1 MENFEV
7 EENEFVDRVKNGDNS
22 AFDYLDKKYRNKI
35 YAYFMNKIGNPDVAD
50 ELTQNVFIKMCANI
64 DKYDKNKSPFYNFV
78 WMNVKQ
84 VMIDYI
90 KSKKTIK
97 SKRETDTVSFSE
109 INEIDI
115 VSNDDEDA
123 DRRKEEIKAVND
135 MMSDLS
141 DYQRTVLRLFY
152 FEGKSEKEIAKIV
165 GKGDGA
171 VRSVIHRAKK
181 TIDKIAR
188 EKHPEIAKRYG
199 IKMIIM
205 LAIGLTAVT
214 GLVYATYKIYSDYIS
229 NKYTLSQL
237 REEVPESVSIITKDE
252 ALNKINYYLDVF
264 GEDNV
269 RADEIKL
276 VRDMMVGSI
285 YWKYE
290 NDSKY
295 IQIDSKNGNLV
306 VYNSFEGNKILDSTT
321 IDDLYKKLN
330 LPSDYE
336 MCNDNSAGN
345 LRFIDYAKRYGDIY
359 NKYESVKFSIS
370 NNRIQF
376 VSVLDYPYEDTEIL
390 ISKEMALEIAKE
402 NDIEVEAIELSIEN
416 VNEYPTSVVNGIYE
430 EINEKNKENISV
442 LEIGNCIKK
451 VWKIKTFG
459 NKKYL
464 IDSITG
470 EIITIKETTTE
481 EKGE

>member
-1 MENFEV
+1 M

-90 KSKKTIK
+90 RSKKTIK

-181 TIDKIAR
+181 TLDKIAR

-390 ISKEMALEIAKE
+390 ISKERALEIAKE
-402 NDIEVEAIELSIEN
+402 NDIDVEEIELSIEILSNRLFDYDNELYEKIDLDNVEEQELNN
-416 VNEYPTSVVNGIYE
+416 VN
-430 EINEKNKENISV
+430 INSKM
-442 LEIGNCIKK
+442 
-451 VWKIKTFG
+451 VWKVITKDSRE
-459 NKKYL
+459 YL
-464 IDSITG
+464 IDINTG
-470 EIITIKETTTE
+470 EIVYKSNLNYES
-481 EKGE
+481 KNS

>member
-1 MENFEV
+1 M

-50 ELTQNVFIKMCANI
+50 ELTQNVFIKMYANI

-181 TIDKIAR
+181 TLDKIAR

-237 REEVPESVSIITKDE
+237 REEVPDSVSIITKDE
-252 ALNKINYYLDVF
+252 ALNKINYYLDVL

-269 RADEIKL
+269 SADEIKL

-390 ISKEMALEIAKE
+390 ISKERALEIAKE
-402 NDIEVEAIELSIEN
+402 NDIDVEEIELSIEILSNRLFDYDNELYEKIDLDNVEEQELNN
-416 VNEYPTSVVNGIYE
+416 VN
-430 EINEKNKENISV
+430 INSKM
-442 LEIGNCIKK
+442 
-451 VWKIKTFG
+451 VWKVITKDSRE
-459 NKKYL
+459 YL
-464 IDSITG
+464 IDINTG
-470 EIITIKETTTE
+470 EIVYKSNLNYES
-481 EKGE
+481 KNS